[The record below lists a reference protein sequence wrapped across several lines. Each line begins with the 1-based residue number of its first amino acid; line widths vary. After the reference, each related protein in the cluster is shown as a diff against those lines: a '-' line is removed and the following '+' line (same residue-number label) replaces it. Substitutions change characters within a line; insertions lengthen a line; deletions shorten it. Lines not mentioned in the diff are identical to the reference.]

1 MLSSRGSTKTVPLSN
16 LSNKHRAKRS
26 PSLPSAGV
34 LVSRNH
40 ETMKKPQNRPDR
52 NGPHRM
58 QFEANKRIV
67 LATQDVC
74 GICGRPVDKTL
85 RSPHPL
91 SAVVDHIIPVAKG
104 GHPSDISNLQL
115 AHRQCNAQKS
125 DKLSI
130 SRRTR
135 EPEEIDNRLL
145 PQSVDWRTF

>member
-1 MLSSRGSTKTVPLSN
+1 
-16 LSNKHRAKRS
+16 
-26 PSLPSAGV
+26 
-34 LVSRNH
+34 
-40 ETMKKPQNRPDR
+40 MKKQQNRPDR

-85 RSPHPL
+85 KSPHPL

-125 DKLSI
+125 DKLSV
-130 SRRTR
+130 SRRAR